1 MSGMAVKMGLAPSNT
16 DKNDVFI
23 IHASSLDFKCTVLFF
38 SQSIF
43 MAFVQFSE
51 QTSIIPLKW
60 KCIEFSL
67 WQKLISFKY
76 FSYSDELRATKCLVF
91 RSLQYL

>member
-1 MSGMAVKMGLAPSNT
+1 MAVKMGLDPSNT
-16 DKNDVFI
+16 DKKDAFI
-23 IHASSLDFKCTVLFF
+23 IHASSLGFKCTVHFS

-43 MAFVQFSE
+43 MAFEQFSE
-51 QTSIIPLKW
+51 QTAIIPLKW

-76 FSYSDELRATKCLVF
+76 YSCSDELHATKCKVL
-91 RSLQYL
+91 RALQYL